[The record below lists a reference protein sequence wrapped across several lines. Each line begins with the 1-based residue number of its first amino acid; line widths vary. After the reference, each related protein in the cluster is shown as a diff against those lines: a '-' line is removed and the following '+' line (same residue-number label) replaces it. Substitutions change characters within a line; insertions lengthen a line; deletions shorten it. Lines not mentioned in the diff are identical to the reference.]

1 MYAAFKP
8 QPHKQQNRRFSGTGS
23 ALIRKASAGLV
34 ALACLFSA
42 STALSAE
49 GMIQIK
55 SPDSV
60 SATADR
66 FEQAALDRGLNVFAR
81 IDHAAGA
88 KKVGQTLRPTELL
101 IFGSPKAGTPFMK
114 CSQTVGIDLPLKALV
129 WEDEQGQ
136 VWLGYN
142 DPKYLAQRHHADDC
156 PVAAGIAG
164 NLSELARIATGEQ
177 HD

>member
-1 MYAAFKP
+1 MYASC
-8 QPHKQQNRRFSGTGS
+8 KQQNPRYSGKVA
-23 ALIRKASAGLV
+23 ALRRKASAGLV
-34 ALACLFSA
+34 ALACLFGSSA
-42 STALSAE
+42 ALSAE
-49 GMIQIK
+49 GMVQIK

-142 DPKYLAQRHHADDC
+142 DPKYLAQRHQAGDC